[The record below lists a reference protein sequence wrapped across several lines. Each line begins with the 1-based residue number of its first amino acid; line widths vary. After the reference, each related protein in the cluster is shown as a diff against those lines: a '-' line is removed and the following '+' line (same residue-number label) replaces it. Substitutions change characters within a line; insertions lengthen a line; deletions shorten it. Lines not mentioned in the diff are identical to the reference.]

1 MPTLGDVHR
10 LYDFLRRHPTGV
22 DSFWALLLLGLGL
35 LAAAEEHGA
44 STTQTAVLLLTMV
57 SLCLAIALRR
67 RAPVAML
74 LVTIVSGLAQIAADV
89 QVHTGDLAML
99 VIVYTVAS
107 GPVRWASRL
116 ALAGG
121 LAAPVLFL
129 ARWPVHS
136 RNTAEFAIVVASL
149 TTPFVLAWVLG
160 DSMRTR
166 RAYWAQLEERAARLE
181 KDREQQARMA
191 VTAERARIARELHDV
206 VAHNVSVM
214 VVQADGAA
222 YVLDASPDQAKQ
234 ALETISGTG
243 RQALAEMRRL
253 LGVLRTEEGTTEGGD
268 YVPQPDVEQ
277 IGDLVEQV
285 RGAGLPVQYEV
296 EGAPRPLPSG
306 VELTAYRIVQE
317 ALTNTRKHGG
327 PEAGASVRLTYFDDG
342 LGLLVED
349 DGRGAQ
355 HELYEAGGADGMG
368 HGLIGM
374 RERVG
379 MVGGTLDAGPRPGGG
394 FRISVLL
401 PVKPGGR

>member
-1 MPTLGDVHR
+1 M
-10 LYDFLRRHPTGV
+10 
-22 DSFWALLLLGLGL
+22 DSFWAVLLLGLCAL
-35 LAAAEEHGA
+35 TMTEEPVRGPAHQVA
-44 STTQTAVLLLTMV
+44 VVAVVLLMCTVL
-57 SLCLAIALRR
+57 ALRR
-67 RAPVAML
+67 RMPEKML
-74 LVTIVSGLAQIAADV
+74 LLAIFGGLAQLAFDV
-89 QVHTGDLAML
+89 EPNIYDVPML

-107 GPVRWASRL
+107 GTRRWASRV
-116 ALAGG
+116 ALGG
-121 LAAPVLFL
+121 CLAAPVLYFW
-129 ARWPVHS
+129 RWPDTSGDSLSHQLFGL
-136 RNTAEFAIVVASL
+136 AFAAF
-149 TTPFVLAWVLG
+149 PFLLSWVLG
-160 DSMRTR
+160 DRMRTR
-166 RAYWAQLEERAARLE
+166 RAYWDQLEERAERLE
-181 KDREQQARMA
+181 KEREQQAKMA

-222 YVLDASPDQAKQ
+222 YVLDSSPEQAKQ

-253 LGVLRTEEGTTEGGD
+253 LGVLRTEEGSEPGGE

-277 IGDLVEQV
+277 IEELVEQV
-285 RGAGLPVQYEV
+285 RGAGLPVVYRV
-296 EGAPRPLPSG
+296 EGSARPLPSG

-327 PEAGASVRLTYFDDG
+327 PDVGASVRLTYFDDG

-355 HELYEAGGADGMG
+355 HELYETGGADGMG

-401 PVKPGGR
+401 PAKPGR

>member
-1 MPTLGDVHR
+1 MHR

-74 LVTIVSGLAQIAADV
+74 LLTIVSGLAQIAADV

-355 HELYEAGGADGMG
+355 HELYEAGGTDGMG